1 MDRNLMDLYFIRHAE
16 PDYSESDNYK
26 RDLSTNGFV
35 QASGLLYLFK
45 NINID
50 GVYSSPY
57 LRAINTVKPLAE
69 ERKKPIRLIDELKER
84 KSAHYRVPDN
94 KFAGFAQKQWNDYS
108 FKFRG
113 GESLRDVRDRY
124 NTALRKI
131 IDFASNNGEKTLII
145 GCHITGLCSYLSQYG
160 IVQTYQDFDKVRS
173 LKPWIVHLSYDKD
186 SLTPVIVNGSFH
198 VLEVF

>member
-35 QASGLLYLFK
+35 QASRLLYLFK

-69 ERKKPIRLIDELKER
+69 ER
-84 KSAHYRVPDN
+84 
-94 KFAGFAQKQWNDYS
+94 
-108 FKFRG
+108 
-113 GESLRDVRDRY
+113 
-124 NTALRKI
+124 
-131 IDFASNNGEKTLII
+131 
-145 GCHITGLCSYLSQYG
+145 
-160 IVQTYQDFDKVRS
+160 
-173 LKPWIVHLSYDKD
+173 
-186 SLTPVIVNGSFH
+186 
-198 VLEVF
+198 